1 MAEQKDIKHENDT
14 HMPSKEPDGS
24 LRRSKSFAELIK
36 EREAKRI
43 VKR

>member
-1 MAEQKDIKHENDT
+1 MEPAKRENSQTTTKESAEHPVRT
-14 HMPSKEPDGS
+14 
-24 LRRSKSFAELIK
+24 KSFAELRK

>member
-1 MAEQKDIKHENDT
+1 MEPAKRENHLQTTTKSTEQPVRT
-14 HMPSKEPDGS
+14 
-24 LRRSKSFAELIK
+24 KSFAELRK

>member
-1 MAEQKDIKHENDT
+1 MEPAKRENHSQT
-14 HMPSKEPDGS
+14 TTKESAQQPV
-24 LRRSKSFAELIK
+24 RTKSFAELRK